1 MLRYCINGDDDD
13 DDDDADADDD
23 DTTLTGATGGALTDD
38 NDEVTVERFLIT
50 FFDKAL
56 RILMVLSF
64 RITPFPLLVRGL
76 DDGKNIDNNDV
87 GEEADA
93 DAGDDGP
100 VAPVVSTVLSPV
112 VGASRFR
119 FFVEPFV
126 VFMIQ
131 WMK

>member
-1 MLRYCINGDDDD
+1 MLRYCING
-13 DDDDADADDD
+13 DDD

-38 NDEVTVERFLIT
+38 NDEVIVERFLIT

-64 RITPFPLLVRGL
+64 KITPFPLLVRGL
-76 DDGKNIDNNDV
+76 DEGKNIDNNDV

-93 DAGDDGP
+93 GEDGP

-112 VGASRFR
+112 VVASRFR

>member
-13 DDDDADADDD
+13 ADDD
-23 DTTLTGATGGALTDD
+23 DTTPTGATGGALTDD
-38 NDEVTVERFLIT
+38 NDEVIVERFLIT

-76 DDGKNIDNNDV
+76 DDGKNMDNNDV

-93 DAGDDGP
+93 DDDGP
-100 VAPVVSTVLSPV
+100 VAPVVGIVPSSV
-112 VGASRFR
+112 VVASRFR
-119 FFVEPFV
+119 FFVVPVV

>member
-13 DDDDADADDD
+13 ADDD
-23 DTTLTGATGGALTDD
+23 DTTPTGAAGGAFTDV
-38 NDEVTVERFLIT
+38 DEVIVERFLIT

-76 DDGKNIDNNDV
+76 DEGKNIDSNDV

-93 DAGDDGP
+93 DDDGP
-100 VAPVVSTVLSPV
+100 VAPAVGTVPSPV
-112 VGASRFR
+112 VVASRFR
-119 FFVEPFV
+119 FFVVPFV

-131 WMK
+131 WIK

>member
-13 DDDDADADDD
+13 ADDD
-23 DTTLTGATGGALTDD
+23 DTTPTGATGGALTDD

-76 DDGKNIDNNDV
+76 DDGKNIDINDV

-93 DAGDDGP
+93 DDDGP
-100 VAPVVSTVLSPV
+100 VAPVVGIVPFPV
-112 VGASRFR
+112 VVASRFR
-119 FFVEPFV
+119 FFVVPDV